1 MLASWAP
8 RLAVLVA
15 LQGVSGARGGGMA
28 GFGSNTLLETDATI
42 LAKLQ
47 QLYVEKLLPLEA
59 KSRFH
64 ELGEPALTEAWF
76 EAKPM
81 VLLLGQYSVGKT
93 SFIQYL
99 LGQGYQGEHPPP
111 PPQTTP

>member
-1 MLASWAP
+1 MLVSCAP

-15 LQGVSGARGGGMA
+15 WLGVSGARGGAMA

-47 QLYVEKLLPLEA
+47 QLYVDKLLPLEA

-111 PPQTTP
+111 LSL